1 MFVES
6 KPGKF
11 NSQLQKDHVY
21 ILRGVVNAR
30 RNTLA
35 GTAGTLDGREGGM
48 VMRLADIEEDGTYV
62 FHEMVY
68 ARDKCQIALDGY
80 CCEYTVEPKELNIS
94 DFEDI
99 TDDTD
104 FTELLRSM
112 KENEKAATP
121 WMKRAFVRDTL
132 VEKAIVIIALSLLST
147 ALLTAIAGIT
157 YFGKMIEISRFFI
170 LCAILPVMCFGAY
183 PIYRVSAALF
193 DSYMLPDQMFFVYE
207 IQEMVNKKNNAILE
221 TIYQKNDVLLRA
233 FEQKKHLERT

>member
-1 MFVES
+1 MFIEN
-6 KPGKF
+6 KPNKL
-11 NSQLQKDHVY
+11 NPQLQKDHVY

-35 GTAGTLDGREGGM
+35 GTAGMLDGREGGM
-48 VMRLADIEEDGTYV
+48 VMRLADIEEDGSYV

-68 ARDKCQIALDGY
+68 ARDKCQIALEGY
-80 CCEYTVEPKELNIS
+80 SCVYAVEPKELNIS

-99 TDDTD
+99 TDDVD

-121 WMKRAFVRDTL
+121 WMKRAFIRDTL
-132 VEKAIVIIALSLLST
+132 VEKTIVIITLLLILT
-147 ALLTAIAGIT
+147 ALLTVIVGII
-157 YFGKMIEISRFFI
+157 YFGKKIKISSLFI
-170 LCAILPVMCFGAY
+170 LCVLMPVMCFGAY
-183 PIYRVSAALF
+183 PFYRVSAALF

-207 IQEMVNKKNNAILE
+207 IQEMVNKKNNTVLE
-221 TIYQKNDVLLRA
+221 TIYQKNDALIQV